1 MSQETEIPKGDLM
14 KNPKFQAWLH
24 ALTVMGYEQKVMIK
38 AIHSTLIMNYFIT
51 GKTTKEALEEY
62 KKHETTNSTTSIKIR
77 KNIDLSQET
86 VKIISKEAFE
96 RGTKCKLLMEEFLTN
111 WSKALEIQQH
121 EKDLNRQQ

>member
-1 MSQETEIPKGDLM
+1 MSQGTEIPQEELK
-14 KNPKFQAWLH
+14 KNPKYVAWLH
-24 ALTVMGYEQKVMIK
+24 ALTVISHEQKIIIK
-38 AIHSTLIMNYFIT
+38 SIHSTLIINYFLT

-62 KKHETTNSTTSIKIR
+62 KKHETPNSTASIKIR

-111 WSKALEIQQH
+111 WAKALEIKQT
-121 EKDLNRQQ
+121 